1 MLTVVPTTGYGEV
14 TLKILKGHSDDE
26 SFKQSFE
33 AIDNESGNKDATIIL
48 HLSFCLHK
56 TNEKEDLG
64 VGR

>member
-14 TLKILKGHSDDE
+14 TLKILKGYSDDE

-48 HLSFCLHK
+48 HLHK
-56 TNEKEDLG
+56 TNEKVDLG